1 MDIVSVPL
9 VTHGATDTMI
19 VKARLPNGT
28 GADEFLF
35 GAERKSTFNV
45 LHGLFQGNRRRRSD
59 EEMNVIG
66 HNHEFVQQQAALLAI
81 LLHDVDQGPGHA
93 VRLKNGVSSIGN
105 GSNKKCA
112 DFLGSKLHRS
122 SRG

>member
-9 VTHGATDTMI
+9 VIKGAMDTMI
-19 VKARLPNGT
+19 VKARLPNGI
-28 GADEFLF
+28 GVDQFLL
-35 GAERKSTFNV
+35 GAERKSAFNV
-45 LHGLFQGNRRRRSD
+45 LHGLFQGDRRRRSE

-66 HNHEFVQQQAALLAI
+66 HNHEFVEQQAALLAI
-81 LLHDVDQGPGHA
+81 LLHDVNQEPGHA
-93 VRLKNGVSSIGN
+93 VRLKNGLSSISN

-112 DFLGSKLHRS
+112 NFLGSKVHRS